1 MKSCLMFAFFYP
13 LHSPDISTCS
23 RGIQPIL
30 QKYEDAIESAKSA
43 ANALKRRLNLGFGRR
58 FLCPVI
64 LGTVSLEI
72 IHEAK
77 RKKLGIPTRAI
88 RGPMSIGL
96 MTIGSNGGKP
106 RLTKTVNTVVECVDP
121 LTQIRT
127 MHVLYTWQGREST
140 ME

>member
-64 LGTVSLEI
+64 WTDDDWIEWWETEADENSQYSL
-72 IHEAK
+72 
-77 RKKLGIPTRAI
+77 LNVWIP
-88 RGPMSIGL
+88 
-96 MTIGSNGGKP
+96 
-106 RLTKTVNTVVECVDP
+106 
-121 LTQIRT
+121 
-127 MHVLYTWQGREST
+127 
-140 ME
+140 